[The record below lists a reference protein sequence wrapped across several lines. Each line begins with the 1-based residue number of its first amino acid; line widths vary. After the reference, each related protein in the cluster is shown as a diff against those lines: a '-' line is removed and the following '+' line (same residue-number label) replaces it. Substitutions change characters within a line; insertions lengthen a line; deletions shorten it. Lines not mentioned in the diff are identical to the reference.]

1 MMEKK
6 SERCGHKSN
15 MKFESEWL
23 LNRCIWIGF
32 NHDNANGKYLWLQW
46 KQIKGTTI
54 FFFLLPF
61 FNQLYLTNTICI
73 IQALPYQHIYLQLW
87 KNEIQFENRALQVHL
102 QLIENTTA
110 VIHKHISDRKH
121 IHNMFDNT
129 AIAATN
135 NDFSTFGGQ
144 MCERSIKI
152 HEIVLTWIVFFFSFF
167 HLICSIC

>member
-1 MMEKK
+1 MYN
-6 SERCGHKSN
+6 SGVS
-15 MKFESEWL
+15 
-23 LNRCIWIGF
+23 IP
-32 NHDNANGKYLWLQW
+32 AYLFA
-46 KQIKGTTI
+46 IV
-54 FFFLLPF
+54 
-61 FNQLYLTNTICI
+61 
-73 IQALPYQHIYLQLW
+73 
-87 KNEIQFENRALQVHL
+87 KNNIQFENRALQVHL

-152 HEIVLTWIVFFFSFF
+152 HEIVLTRIVVFVLSFDMF
-167 HLICSIC
+167 DLLVVDFALLHMLSLSPFAISDKFCIERREHKTLRIN